1 MRKPGSEC
9 EFKDCLEEVH
19 ARGLCPAHH
28 AQWYNG
34 GYESLRPVRIK
45 NPVERFWSYVRK
57 SENPDMC
64 WGWTGPMS
72 GDTGRIR
79 VDKRAVLAH
88 VFSWELHNNEK
99 APVGMEVDHFCRN
112 RICTNPQHLR
122 LVTRSVNQQNR
133 ASRKGSKS
141 RYKGVTWSKANQA
154 WVGRVMLNGKRV
166 QVKSSK
172 TDEKAVA
179 RACLEFRIANWKEPN
194 LYDLVLSREFGI
206 DYPFDTDFAQNMENV

>member
-9 EFKDCLEEVH
+9 EFEGCLEEVH

-45 NPVERFWSYVRK
+45 DPAERFWSYVSK
-57 SENPDMC
+57 PEDPNLC
-64 WGWTGPMS
+64 WGWNGPVS
-72 GDTGRIR
+72 GDTGRFR
-79 VDKRAVLAH
+79 ADKRAVLAH
-88 VFSWELHNNEK
+88 VFSWELHNSGRVES
-99 APVGMEVDHFCRN
+99 GMEVDHFCRN
-112 RICTNPQHLR
+112 RTCTNPRHLR

-133 ASRKGSKS
+133 TSRKGSKS
-141 RYKGVTWSKANQA
+141 RYKGVTWHKAKQA

-166 QVKSSK
+166 YVTSSK

-179 RACLEFRIANWKEPN
+179 LACLKFRIENWPEPN
-194 LYDLVLSREFGI
+194 LYDSMLSKELGI
-206 DYPFDTDFAQNMENV
+206 DYPFDTSSAQNMKNA